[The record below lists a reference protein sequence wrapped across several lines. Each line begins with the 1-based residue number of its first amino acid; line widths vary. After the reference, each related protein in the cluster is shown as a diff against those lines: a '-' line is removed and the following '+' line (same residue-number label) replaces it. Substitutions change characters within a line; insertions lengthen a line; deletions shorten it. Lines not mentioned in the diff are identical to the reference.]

1 MSNRP
6 SIAAVL
12 PCYRVRR
19 QVMGVL
25 DAIGPEIQRI
35 YCVDDGCP
43 EHSGDLIESDCR
55 DPRVRVIR
63 HERNRGVGGALITG
77 YRAALADGAD
87 IVVKLDADGQMD
99 PRLIASLIAP
109 ILLGRADYTKGN
121 RFFSLDAIGRMPTSR
136 LVGNAALSFLT
147 KLSTG
152 YWTIFDPTN
161 GFTAIHQAALRQ
173 IPLDKVAQHYF
184 FETDLLFRLNI
195 ARAVV
200 EDVPMTAVYG
210 GEQSSLRI
218 ARIIGPFWLGHS
230 RNFAKRLFYNY
241 FLRDFH
247 VASLELVVGLMALI
261 FGICL
266 GASTWIENAR
276 NGTTT
281 PAGTV
286 MLAGL
291 PVIVGIQLLLSFLNF
306 DMRFEPTESLQAKI
320 PQRVLA
326 AAPEYASED

>member
-1 MSNRP
+1 MAQTP
-6 SIAAVL
+6 IIAAVL

-25 DAIGPEIQRI
+25 DAIGSEIQLI
-35 YCVDDGCP
+35 YCIDDGCP
-43 EHSGDLIESDCR
+43 EHSGDIIESECR
-55 DPRVRVIR
+55 DQRVKVIR
-63 HERNRGVGGALITG
+63 HQRNRGVGGAVITG
-77 YRAALADGAD
+77 YRAALADSAD

-99 PRLIASLIAP
+99 PRLIGSLIAP
-109 ILLGRADYTKGN
+109 IALGRADYTKGN
-121 RFFSLDAIGRMPTSR
+121 RFFSLEAIGRMPTSR
-136 LVGNAALSFLT
+136 LIGNAVLSFLT

-173 IPLDKVAQHYF
+173 IPLDKIAQHYF
-184 FETDLLFRLNI
+184 FETDMLFRLNI

-200 EDVPMTAVYG
+200 EDVPMAAIYG
-210 GEQSSLRI
+210 AEQSSLRI
-218 ARIIGPFWLGHS
+218 ARIIGPFWLGHL
-230 RNFAKRLFYNY
+230 RNLGMRLFYNY

-247 VASLELVVGLMALI
+247 VASLELAVGLIALI
-261 FGICL
+261 FGVCL
-266 GASTWIENAR
+266 GTSTWIENAR

-306 DMRFEPTESLQAKI
+306 DMRFEPTQSLQAKS
-320 PQRVLA
+320 P
-326 AAPEYASED
+326 APAREYADEN

>member
-1 MSNRP
+1 M
-6 SIAAVL
+6 AVL
-12 PCYRVRR
+12 A
-19 QVMGVL
+19 
-25 DAIGPEIQRI
+25 AIAPDIRLI
-35 YCVDDGCP
+35 YCIDDACP
-43 EHSGDLIESDCR
+43 EKSGDLIESENR
-55 DPRVRVIR
+55 DRRVRVIR
-63 HERNRGVGGALITG
+63 HRRNLGVGGAVMTG

-99 PRLIASLIAP
+99 PRLIGGLIAP
-109 ILLGRADYTKGN
+109 IVLGRADYTKGN
-121 RFFSLDAIGRMPTSR
+121 RFYSLDAINCMPVSR
-136 LVGNAALSFLT
+136 LIGNAALSFLT

-173 IPLDKVAQHYF
+173 LPLGKIAQHYF

-200 EDVPMTAVYG
+200 EDVPMTAMYG
-210 GEQSSLRI
+210 TEQSSLRI
-218 ARIIGPFWLGHS
+218 ARIIGPFWLGHM
-230 RNFAKRLFYNY
+230 RNFGKRLFYNY

-247 VASLELVVGLMALI
+247 IASLELVVGLIALI
-261 FGICL
+261 FGTYV
-266 GASTWIENAR
+266 GASAWIANAQS
-276 NGTTT
+276 GTTA

-306 DMRFEPTESLQAKI
+306 DMRFEPTQSLQAKSAR
-320 PQRVLA
+320 PA
-326 AAPEYASED
+326 ANEMRDGPERR